1 MHGWYPQD
9 NMQTGDAE
17 GNAPASQSNLGA
29 VDDMMAAM
37 IDPSGFDFNAAC
49 SYSPLDPSAMTQ
61 TPLTGPALPNRQ
73 QAHWPVNPG
82 AGVGI
87 SPSTAGASNTGS
99 WNPGTQE

>member
-73 QAHWPVNPG
+73 QAHWAINPG

-87 SPSTAGASNTGS
+87 LPSAAGASTTGN